1 MRGGFEV
8 SHVTTLATEI
18 KLETALANGRS
29 IESDPGWTLLE
40 DAVKI
45 AAEELGGQLTTDI
58 RDYYGRKLRCDW
70 GIVTEGF
77 PRGVGVRVSRSDG
90 EVTFVYDSYGGYE
103 TIAEKICEAITQNY
117 TTLAVTEALRSLNYQ
132 VNLAEE
138 SHPTEGRRFLVKGV
152 L

>member
-1 MRGGFEV
+1 M

-18 KLETALANGRS
+18 KLETALANGHPL
-29 IESDPGWTLLE
+29 ESDPGWTLLE

-45 AAEELGGQLTTDI
+45 AAEELGGELSTNI

-90 EVTFVYDSYGGYE
+90 EVTFAYDSYGGYDA
-103 TIAEKICEAITQNY
+103 IAEKICDSIAQNY
-117 TTLAVTEALRSLNYQ
+117 TALAVTEALRSLNYQ
-132 VNLAEE
+132 VDLSEE
-138 SHPTEGRRFLVKGV
+138 AHPTEGRRFLVKGV

>member
-1 MRGGFEV
+1 M
-8 SHVTTLATEI
+8 SHVTTFTTEI
-18 KLETALANGRS
+18 KLESALTNGQS
-29 IESDPGWTLLE
+29 LESDPGWSLLE

-45 AAEELGGQLTTDI
+45 AAEELGGQVTTDI

-70 GIVTEGF
+70 GIVTRGF
-77 PRGVGVRVSRSDG
+77 TRGVGVRVSRRDG
-90 EVTFVYDSYGGYE
+90 EVSFAYDSYGGFDV
-103 TIAEKICEAITQNY
+103 IAEKICEAITQNY
-117 TTLAVTEALRSLNYQ
+117 TTLAVAEALRSLNYQ